1 MNWLKSKL
9 TQGNSYEGVALVVAG
24 VVMLMAPLNLVA
36 YAMVAYG
43 AIKIIKD

>member
-9 TQGNSYEGVALVVAG
+9 TQGNSYEGVALVAAG
-24 VVMLMAPLNLVA
+24 VVMIMAPINMVA
-36 YAMVAYG
+36 YAMIAYG

>member
-1 MNWLKSKL
+1 MNWLKSRL
-9 TQGNSYEGVALVVAG
+9 AQGNSYEGAALVAAG
-24 VVMLMAPLNLVA
+24 IVMLMAPLNLVA

>member
-1 MNWLKSKL
+1 MNWLKSRFA
-9 TQGNSYEGVALVVAG
+9 QGNSYEGAALVAAG
-24 VVMLMAPLNLVA
+24 VVMLIAPLNLVA

>member
-9 TQGNSYEGVALVVAG
+9 TQGNSYEGIALVAAG
-24 VVMLMAPLNLVA
+24 VVMIMAPLNLIA
-36 YAMVAYG
+36 YAMVVYG